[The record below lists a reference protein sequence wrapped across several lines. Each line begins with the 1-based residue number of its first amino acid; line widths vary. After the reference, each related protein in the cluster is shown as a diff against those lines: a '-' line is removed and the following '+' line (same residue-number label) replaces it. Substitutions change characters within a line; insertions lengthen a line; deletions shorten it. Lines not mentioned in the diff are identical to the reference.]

1 MGLIFI
7 PKLTKK
13 YLLFLGFTI
22 SAFLRDYISLI
33 NFNDYLEKG
42 KINSKFKEQPIQK
55 RHFDII
61 TNIISDSLQ
70 GIFVFFNRMKIRK
83 ESKKSFNQSF
93 LNSDDKLSSIKET
106 KNTSTCLSFMK
117 IMIKIVCVDYFCQ
130 LLFLIFSLIFK
141 KDEIIPR
148 KNNNYLLIIDILSRF
163 IFCRLILDTYFY
175 KHHIVSMIINLIVF
189 LILGLF
195 DIYNIF
201 KQVDMEI
208 SIFFSF
214 LIIQTIAYSM
224 EDVLNKIALSRES
237 LTPYSLLYY
246 KGVMEIPFLII
257 TTIIVLYFQNTF
269 NDFSSLDPE
278 YQKYVLVRRSLFIIL
293 NILRSIFLVKVIDK
307 FSSQHLSIL
316 KVLES
321 IFMFVYF
328 LIHHDYKDNI
338 IYIPIISVSFI
349 IIVFTSLVYNEIIV
363 INICGLQDYTQHGLD
378 IQADKDLREAITE
391 ISEMSEDVSQTTSR
405 SESIVVRSVSYND

>member
-33 NFNDYLEKG
+33 NFNDYLEKC
-42 KINSKFKEQPIQK
+42 KINAKFKEQPIQK

-83 ESKKSFNQSF
+83 ESKKSINQSF

-106 KNTSTCLSFMK
+106 KNSSTCLSFMK
-117 IMIKIVCVDYFCQ
+117 IMIKIVSVDYFCQ

-175 KHHIVSMIINLIVF
+175 KHHIVSMIINLVVF
-189 LILGLF
+189 IILGLF

-246 KGVMEIPFLII
+246 KGIMEIPILII

>member
-42 KINSKFKEQPIQK
+42 KINAKFKEQPIQK

-83 ESKKSFNQSF
+83 ESKKSVNQSF

-117 IMIKIVCVDYFCQ
+117 IMIKIVSVDYFCQ

-175 KHHIVSMIINLIVF
+175 KHHIVSMIINLVVF
-189 LILGLF
+189 IILGLF

-201 KQVDMEI
+201 KQIDMEI

-246 KGVMEIPFLII
+246 KGIMEIPFLII

-269 NDFSSLDPE
+269 NDFSLLDPE

-363 INICGLQDYTQHGLD
+363 INLCGLQDYTQHGLD

>member
-42 KINSKFKEQPIQK
+42 KINAKFKEQPIQK

-83 ESKKSFNQSF
+83 ESKKSVNQSF

-117 IMIKIVCVDYFCQ
+117 IMIKIVSVDYFCQ

-175 KHHIVSMIINLIVF
+175 KHHIVSMLINLVVF
-189 LILGLF
+189 IILGLF

-246 KGVMEIPFLII
+246 KGIMEIPFLII

-269 NDFSSLDPE
+269 NDFSLLDPE

>member
-42 KINSKFKEQPIQK
+42 KINAKFKEQPIQK

-83 ESKKSFNQSF
+83 EFKKSVNQSF
-93 LNSDDKLSSIKET
+93 LNSDDKLSTIKET

-117 IMIKIVCVDYFCQ
+117 IMIKIVSVDYFCQ

-175 KHHIVSMIINLIVF
+175 KHHIVSMLINFVVF
-189 LILGLF
+189 IILGLF

-246 KGVMEIPFLII
+246 KGIMEIPFLII

-363 INICGLQDYTQHGLD
+363 INLCGLQDYTQHGLD

-391 ISEMSEDVSQTTSR
+391 ISEMSEDVSQATSR
-405 SESIVVRSVSYND
+405 SESIIVRSVSYND

>member
-83 ESKKSFNQSF
+83 ESKKSVNQSF

-117 IMIKIVCVDYFCQ
+117 IMIKIVSVDYFCQ

-175 KHHIVSMIINLIVF
+175 KHHIVSMLINLVVF
-189 LILGLF
+189 IILGLF

-246 KGVMEIPFLII
+246 KGIMEIPFLII

-363 INICGLQDYTQHGLD
+363 INLCGLQDYTQHGLD

-391 ISEMSEDVSQTTSR
+391 ISEMSEDVSQATSR

>member
-42 KINSKFKEQPIQK
+42 KINAKFKEQPIQK

-83 ESKKSFNQSF
+83 ESKKSVNQSF

-117 IMIKIVCVDYFCQ
+117 IMIKIVSVDYFCQ

-175 KHHIVSMIINLIVF
+175 KHHIVSMIINLVVF
-189 LILGLF
+189 IILGLF

-246 KGVMEIPFLII
+246 KGIMEIPFLII

>member
-42 KINSKFKEQPIQK
+42 KINAKFKEQPIQK

-83 ESKKSFNQSF
+83 ESKKSVNQSF

-117 IMIKIVCVDYFCQ
+117 IMIKIVSVDYFCQ

-175 KHHIVSMIINLIVF
+175 KHHIVSMIINLVVF
-189 LILGLF
+189 IILGLF

-246 KGVMEIPFLII
+246 KGIMEIPFLII

-269 NDFSSLDPE
+269 NDFSLLDPE

>member
-42 KINSKFKEQPIQK
+42 KINAKFKEQPIQK

-83 ESKKSFNQSF
+83 ESKKSINQSF

-106 KNTSTCLSFMK
+106 KNSSTCLSFMK
-117 IMIKIVCVDYFCQ
+117 IMIKIVSVDYFCQ

-175 KHHIVSMIINLIVF
+175 KHHIVSMIINLVVF
-189 LILGLF
+189 IILGLF

-246 KGVMEIPFLII
+246 KGIMEIPFLII

-269 NDFSSLDPE
+269 NDFSLLDPE

>member
-42 KINSKFKEQPIQK
+42 KINAKFKEQPIQK

-83 ESKKSFNQSF
+83 ESKKSVNQSF

-117 IMIKIVCVDYFCQ
+117 IMIKIVSVDYFCQ

-175 KHHIVSMIINLIVF
+175 KHHIVSMIINLVVF
-189 LILGLF
+189 IILGLF

-201 KQVDMEI
+201 RQVDMEI

-246 KGVMEIPFLII
+246 KGIMEIPFLII

-269 NDFSSLDPE
+269 NDFSLLDPE

>member
-42 KINSKFKEQPIQK
+42 KINAKFKEQPIQK

-83 ESKKSFNQSF
+83 EFKKSVNQSF

-117 IMIKIVCVDYFCQ
+117 IMIKIVSVDYFCQ

-175 KHHIVSMIINLIVF
+175 KHHIVSMLINLVVF
-189 LILGLF
+189 IILGLF

-246 KGVMEIPFLII
+246 KGIMEIPFLII

-363 INICGLQDYTQHGLD
+363 INLCGLQDYTQHGLD

-391 ISEMSEDVSQTTSR
+391 ISEMSEDVSQASSR

>member
-42 KINSKFKEQPIQK
+42 KINAKFKEQPIQK

-83 ESKKSFNQSF
+83 ESKKSINQSF

-106 KNTSTCLSFMK
+106 KNSSTCLSFMK
-117 IMIKIVCVDYFCQ
+117 IMIKIVSVDYFCQ

-175 KHHIVSMIINLIVF
+175 KHHIVSMIINLVVF
-189 LILGLF
+189 IILGLF

-246 KGVMEIPFLII
+246 KGIMEIPILII

>member
-42 KINSKFKEQPIQK
+42 KINAKFKEQPIQK

-83 ESKKSFNQSF
+83 ESKKSVNQSF
-93 LNSDDKLSSIKET
+93 LNSDDKLSSIKDT
-106 KNTSTCLSFMK
+106 KNNSTCLSFMK
-117 IMIKIVCVDYFCQ
+117 IMIKIVSVDYFCQ

-175 KHHIVSMIINLIVF
+175 KHHIVSMLINLVVF
-189 LILGLF
+189 IILGLF

-246 KGVMEIPFLII
+246 KGIMEIPFLII

-363 INICGLQDYTQHGLD
+363 INLCGLQDYTQHGLD

-391 ISEMSEDVSQTTSR
+391 ISEMSEDVSQATSR

>member
-42 KINSKFKEQPIQK
+42 KINAKFKEQPIQK

-83 ESKKSFNQSF
+83 ESKKSINQSF

-117 IMIKIVCVDYFCQ
+117 IMIKIVSVDYFCQ

-163 IFCRLILDTYFY
+163 IFCRLILDY
-175 KHHIVSMIINLIVF
+175 LF
-189 LILGLF
+189 L
-195 DIYNIF
+195 
-201 KQVDMEI
+201 
-208 SIFFSF
+208 
-214 LIIQTIAYSM
+214 
-224 EDVLNKIALSRES
+224 
-237 LTPYSLLYY
+237 
-246 KGVMEIPFLII
+246 
-257 TTIIVLYFQNTF
+257 
-269 NDFSSLDPE
+269 
-278 YQKYVLVRRSLFIIL
+278 
-293 NILRSIFLVKVIDK
+293 
-307 FSSQHLSIL
+307 
-316 KVLES
+316 
-321 IFMFVYF
+321 
-328 LIHHDYKDNI
+328 
-338 IYIPIISVSFI
+338 
-349 IIVFTSLVYNEIIV
+349 
-363 INICGLQDYTQHGLD
+363 
-378 IQADKDLREAITE
+378 
-391 ISEMSEDVSQTTSR
+391 
-405 SESIVVRSVSYND
+405 

>member
-42 KINSKFKEQPIQK
+42 KINAKFKEQPIQK

-83 ESKKSFNQSF
+83 EFKKSVNQSF
-93 LNSDDKLSSIKET
+93 LNSDDKLSTIKET

-117 IMIKIVCVDYFCQ
+117 IMIKIVSVDYFCQ

-175 KHHIVSMIINLIVF
+175 KHHIVSMLINLVVF
-189 LILGLF
+189 IILGLF

-246 KGVMEIPFLII
+246 KGIMEIPFLII

-363 INICGLQDYTQHGLD
+363 INLCGLQDYTQHGLD

-391 ISEMSEDVSQTTSR
+391 ISEMSEDVSQASSR

>member
-42 KINSKFKEQPIQK
+42 KINAKFKEQPIQK

-83 ESKKSFNQSF
+83 ESKKSINQSF

-117 IMIKIVCVDYFCQ
+117 IMIKIVSVDYFCQ

-175 KHHIVSMIINLIVF
+175 KHHIVSMIINLVVF
-189 LILGLF
+189 IILGLF

-246 KGVMEIPFLII
+246 KGIMEIPILII

>member
-42 KINSKFKEQPIQK
+42 KINAKFKEQPIQK

-83 ESKKSFNQSF
+83 ESKKSVNQSF

-117 IMIKIVCVDYFCQ
+117 IMIKIVSVDYFCQ

-175 KHHIVSMIINLIVF
+175 KHHIVSMLINLVVF
-189 LILGLF
+189 IILGLF

-246 KGVMEIPFLII
+246 KGIMEIPFLII

-363 INICGLQDYTQHGLD
+363 INLCGLQDYTQHGLD

-391 ISEMSEDVSQTTSR
+391 ISEMSEDVSQATSR

>member
-42 KINSKFKEQPIQK
+42 KINAKFKEQPIQK

-83 ESKKSFNQSF
+83 ESKKSVNQSF

-117 IMIKIVCVDYFCQ
+117 IMIKIVSVDYFCQ

-175 KHHIVSMIINLIVF
+175 KHHIVSMIINLVVF
-189 LILGLF
+189 IILGLF

-201 KQVDMEI
+201 KQIDMEI

-246 KGVMEIPFLII
+246 KGIMEIPFLII

-269 NDFSSLDPE
+269 NDFSLLDPE

>member
-83 ESKKSFNQSF
+83 ESKKSVNQSF
-93 LNSDDKLSSIKET
+93 LNSDDKLSTIKET

-117 IMIKIVCVDYFCQ
+117 IMIKIVSVDYFCQ

-175 KHHIVSMIINLIVF
+175 KHHIVSMLINLVVF
-189 LILGLF
+189 IILGLF

-246 KGVMEIPFLII
+246 KGIMEIPFLII

-363 INICGLQDYTQHGLD
+363 INLCGLQDYTQHGLD

-391 ISEMSEDVSQTTSR
+391 ISEMSEDVSQATSR

>member
-42 KINSKFKEQPIQK
+42 KINAKFKEQPIQK

-83 ESKKSFNQSF
+83 EFKKSVNQSF
-93 LNSDDKLSSIKET
+93 LNSDDKLSTIKET

-117 IMIKIVCVDYFCQ
+117 IMIKIVSVDYFCQ

-175 KHHIVSMIINLIVF
+175 KHHIVSMLINLVVF
-189 LILGLF
+189 IILGLF

-246 KGVMEIPFLII
+246 KGIMEIPFLII

-363 INICGLQDYTQHGLD
+363 INLCGLQDYTQHGLD

-391 ISEMSEDVSQTTSR
+391 ISEMSEDVSQATSR

>member
-42 KINSKFKEQPIQK
+42 KINAKFKEQPIQK

-83 ESKKSFNQSF
+83 ESKKSVNQSF

-106 KNTSTCLSFMK
+106 KNTSTCLSFLK
-117 IMIKIVCVDYFCQ
+117 IMIKIVSVDYFCQ

-175 KHHIVSMIINLIVF
+175 KHHIVSMIINLVVF
-189 LILGLF
+189 IILGLF

-246 KGVMEIPFLII
+246 KGIMEIPFLII

-269 NDFSSLDPE
+269 NDFSLLDPE

>member
-1 MGLIFI
+1 
-7 PKLTKK
+7 
-13 YLLFLGFTI
+13 
-22 SAFLRDYISLI
+22 
-33 NFNDYLEKG
+33 
-42 KINSKFKEQPIQK
+42 
-55 RHFDII
+55 
-61 TNIISDSLQ
+61 
-70 GIFVFFNRMKIRK
+70 
-83 ESKKSFNQSF
+83 
-93 LNSDDKLSSIKET
+93 
-106 KNTSTCLSFMK
+106 MK
-117 IMIKIVCVDYFCQ
+117 IMIKIVSVDYFCQ

-246 KGVMEIPFLII
+246 KGIMEIPFLII

-269 NDFSSLDPE
+269 NDFSLLDPE
-278 YQKYVLVRRSLFIIL
+278 YQ
-293 NILRSIFLVKVIDK
+293 N
-307 FSSQHLSIL
+307 
-316 KVLES
+316 
-321 IFMFVYF
+321 MF
-328 LIHHDYKDNI
+328 
-338 IYIPIISVSFI
+338 
-349 IIVFTSLVYNEIIV
+349 
-363 INICGLQDYTQHGLD
+363 
-378 IQADKDLREAITE
+378 
-391 ISEMSEDVSQTTSR
+391 
-405 SESIVVRSVSYND
+405 

>member
-42 KINSKFKEQPIQK
+42 KINAKFKEQPIQK

-83 ESKKSFNQSF
+83 ESKKSINQSF

-117 IMIKIVCVDYFCQ
+117 IMIKIVSVDYFCQ

-175 KHHIVSMIINLIVF
+175 KHHIVSMIINLVVF
-189 LILGLF
+189 IILGLF

-246 KGVMEIPFLII
+246 KGIMEIPFLII

-269 NDFSSLDPE
+269 NDFSLLDPE

>member
-42 KINSKFKEQPIQK
+42 KINAKFKEQPIQK

-83 ESKKSFNQSF
+83 ESKKSVNQSF

-117 IMIKIVCVDYFCQ
+117 IMIKIVSVDYFCQ

-175 KHHIVSMIINLIVF
+175 KHHIVSMIINLVVF
-189 LILGLF
+189 IILGLF

-246 KGVMEIPFLII
+246 KGIMEIPFLII

-363 INICGLQDYTQHGLD
+363 INLCGLQDYTQHGLD

-391 ISEMSEDVSQTTSR
+391 ISEMSEDVSQASSR

>member
-83 ESKKSFNQSF
+83 ESKKSVNQSF

-117 IMIKIVCVDYFCQ
+117 IMIKIVSVDYFCQ

-175 KHHIVSMIINLIVF
+175 KHHIVSMLINLVVF
-189 LILGLF
+189 IILGLF

-246 KGVMEIPFLII
+246 KGIMEIPFLII

-363 INICGLQDYTQHGLD
+363 INLCGLQDYTQHGLD

-405 SESIVVRSVSYND
+405 SESIVVRSFSYND